1 MSDKLSV
8 AFSEDLESEQDDRVQ
23 DDSEY
28 RSSSVPK
35 QHIEDVL
42 DLVKHGIITESQGKS
57 LIEEYKRHSESNRTV
72 RKQLLTRKQKTLRR
86 QDTNA
91 KNL

>member
-1 MSDKLSV
+1 MTECKMILNIAV
-8 AFSEDLESEQDDRVQ
+8 RL
-23 DDSEY
+23 
-28 RSSSVPK
+28 PK

-57 LIEEYKRHSESNRTV
+57 LIEEYKRHSEANRTV

-86 QDTNA
+86 QDTNE
-91 KNL
+91 KKPSKTCKRRVSD